1 MGLHSEPFL
10 ECSCQPTVAAIVG
23 IASPAATATA
33 ATATAIAATAA
44 FSAAIGGGKQVKS

>member
-33 ATATAIAATAA
+33 IAATAA